1 MRPDTHIK
9 PCSHLWQEW
18 KYAVGSENPGGTI
31 KDAVKKRY
39 LETLVQNGYEQW
51 RQFQVKGIVVPM
63 CEELGK
69 KKKKNSRKCMNT
81 WTTKVFALN
90 NNPILLYTWDLGTI
104 RSLALTFRLTICDPH
119 LTWRP
124 EYSQKHS
131 VLLHT
136 ISTTPYPWSFLIWKI
151 PQMPEHFLIVL
162 TTSKI

>member
-69 KKKKNSRKCMNT
+69 KRKRKT
-81 WTTKVFALN
+81 VESAWIPELPKSLLSII
-90 NNPILLYTWDLGTI
+90 ILSFCTLGI
-104 RSLALTFRLTICDPH
+104 
-119 LTWRP
+119 
-124 EYSQKHS
+124 
-131 VLLHT
+131 
-136 ISTTPYPWSFLIWKI
+136 
-151 PQMPEHFLIVL
+151 
-162 TTSKI
+162 